1 MSGVVAHREH
11 IRVEWVDTDASG
23 RIHNTVPLRFAE
35 RAEHAFLRSA
45 GLSALPGL
53 LRRRIEVEYLGELVF
68 GDELVLD
75 FRVERIGTSS
85 LTFGWRAAT
94 DRGPVFAG
102 RSVVVHVGDDGR
114 PAPLPPRLRAVMQA
128 ARDRSVPR
136 GGA

>member
-1 MSGVVAHREH
+1 MVAHREH

-85 LTFGWRAAT
+85 LT
-94 DRGPVFAG
+94 DRKSTRLNSRHVAIWYARF
-102 RSVVVHVGDDGR
+102 SVKK
-114 PAPLPPRLRAVMQA
+114 QEK
-128 ARDRSVPR
+128 
-136 GGA
+136 